1 MSCTRRAAV
10 AVTGILLTLACDENP
25 FAPLYDA
32 CAAEMATVRNTY
44 VNTLDREDR
53 VTLPDGRRAVVWSI
67 AVQPGPG
74 LTPRGVAFIW
84 SSAVPASCTV
94 CWPADPCW
102 TDAILPALP

>member
-1 MSCTRRAAV
+1 MSCTRRAAG
-10 AVTGILLTLACDENP
+10 AVTGILLALACDENP

-32 CAAEMATVRNTY
+32 CAQEMPTVRQTY
-44 VNTLDREDR
+44 VDTPDSEDR
-53 VTLPDGRRAVVWSI
+53 VTLADGRRAVVWGI

-84 SSAVPASCTV
+84 SSAAPASCAV

-102 TDAILPALP
+102 TDTILPALP